1 MKTIAKTFLFA
12 VAFAAAFAGRVF
24 AAAETGKTA
33 PDFTLTDITG
43 KTHRLSDYQ
52 GKVVVLEWTNAGC
65 PVVGR
70 HYRSHN
76 MQNTQKAAAQDG
88 VVWLQINTSAKGAQ
102 GDLSDAEALAWL
114 KKNDASS
121 TAYLRDRTGQVGRL
135 YGAKA
140 TPHMFVINAEGVL
153 VYQGAID
160 DQPNARESETTKAH
174 NYVKAVLASLKDG
187 KPVAKADTQA
197 YGCAVKY
204 PADI

>member
-1 MKTIAKTFLFA
+1 MKTIAKTFLCA

-24 AAAETGKTA
+24 AAATGQPA

-43 KTHRLSDYQ
+43 KTHRLSDYK
-52 GKVVVLEWTNAGC
+52 GKIVVLEWTNAGC

-76 MQNTQKAAAQDG
+76 MQNTQKTAVADG
-88 VVWLQINTSAKGAQ
+88 AVWLQINTAAAGAQ

-114 KKNDASS
+114 KKNDAAS

-140 TPHMFVINAEGVL
+140 TPHLFVINAAGVL

-160 DQPNARESETTKAH
+160 DQPNARESETGRAH
-174 NYVKAVLASLKDG
+174 NYVKAALAALKAG
-187 KPVAKADTQA
+187 QPVAKANTQA